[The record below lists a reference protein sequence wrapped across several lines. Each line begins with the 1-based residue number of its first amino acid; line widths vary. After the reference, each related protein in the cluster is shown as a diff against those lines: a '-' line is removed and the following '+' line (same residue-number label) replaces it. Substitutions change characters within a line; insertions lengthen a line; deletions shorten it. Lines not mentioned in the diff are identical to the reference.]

1 VEPYTI
7 AIKMSNGHVLVG
19 YQGTSVLN
27 NVYTGL

>member
-1 VEPYTI
+1 VERYSV
-7 AIKMSNGHVLVG
+7 AIKMSNGHGFVG